1 MEVLLGTG
9 RAGVVATSVRRV
21 VPVAL
26 PPRFTFLTWAER
38 MSRYLPELEGLSFEA
53 WDALTSQ
60 TIDAIDVLNDEE
72 PRPGAHHL
80 AFLTLIRAEGS
91 PALVARH
98 LSWLGDDEG
107 VPVEAGDAPALNPAT
122 RGRGAT
128 DGRRGAGTAAS
139 VTLVRAQARQFVR
152 GR

>member
-107 VPVEAGDAPALNPAT
+107 VPVEAGDAPALIQRPEAVVQQMADE
-122 RGRGAT
+122 G
-128 DGRRGAGTAAS
+128 
-139 VTLVRAQARQFVR
+139 LVLRLR
-152 GR
+152 